1 MTPRR
6 ILFTLSL
13 WELALVGC
21 SNNPGALPSGGASGA
36 SSGGVTVVAGET
48 TRGEVNPAGDAGA
61 ATDAVVSEDAP
72 ASGGAAQHYRAALV
86 AYGRNDFVT
95 AAREF
100 EAAFEAR
107 PSAELAFNAGRMHE
121 RMASAADATRWYE
134 RVLAMNPDPARR
146 ADVTHRIAALQD
158 YDRRR
163 REDFAQPPP
172 GTDALQQEAAAW
184 FARGIALYRR
194 RRYAD
199 ALRAFEA
206 AQQFTASAGRVV
218 PELVYNLAVTH
229 EHLGH
234 RQEAVSAFRAY
245 LSERPDSVDHEAV
258 ERRLQALASG
268 R

>member
-1 MTPRR
+1 METFAR
-6 ILFTLSL
+6 SL
-13 WELALVGC
+13 AVALVLAAC
-21 SNNPGALPSGGASGA
+21 SNNPSPTGAGTTGGSSGGA
-36 SSGGVTVVAGET
+36 TVVAHGTPAET
-48 TRGEVNPAGDAGA
+48 TSVASDAGA

-72 ASGGAAQHYRAALV
+72 ASATEHYRAALV
-86 AYGRNDFVT
+86 AYGRNDFAT

-107 PSAELAFNAGRMHE
+107 PSAELAFNTGRMHE

-172 GTDALQQEAAAW
+172 GTDALQQEAASW

-245 LSERPDSVDHEAV
+245 LSERPDSVDHEAI
-258 ERRLQALASG
+258 ERRLQALSSG

>member
-1 MTPRR
+1 METFAR
-6 ILFTLSL
+6 L
-13 WELALVGC
+13 LALALALAAC
-21 SNNPGALPSGGASGA
+21 SNNPSPAGAGTTGGTSGGA
-36 SSGGVTVVAGET
+36 TVVVNGAPVET
-48 TRGEVNPAGDAGA
+48 TIAARDAGAAGDAGTGDDA
-61 ATDAVVSEDAP
+61 AV
-72 ASGGAAQHYRAALV
+72 SGGAAEHYRAALV
-86 AYGRNDFVT
+86 AYGRNDFSA

-146 ADVTHRIAALQD
+146 ADVTHRIAALRD

-245 LSERPDSVDHEAV
+245 LSERPDSVDHEAI

>member
-1 MTPRR
+1 MAPRR
-6 ILFTLSL
+6 ILFTLSVCVL
-13 WELALVGC
+13 VLAGC
-21 SNNPGALPSGGASGA
+21 SNSPSTPPAGGSSGA
-36 SSGGVTVVAGET
+36 SRGGVTVITAGATGGEASRGVDAGE
-48 TRGEVNPAGDAGA
+48 
-61 ATDAVVSEDAP
+61 ATDASVSDDA
-72 ASGGAAQHYRAALV
+72 ALGVSATEHYRAALV
-86 AYGRNDFVT
+86 AYGRDDFST

-107 PSAELAFNAGRMHE
+107 PSAELAFNTGRMHE

-146 ADVTHRIAALQD
+146 ADVTHRIAALRD

-172 GTDALQQEAAAW
+172 GTDALQQEAASW

-245 LSERPDSVDHEAV
+245 LSERPDSVDHEAI
-258 ERRLQALASG
+258 ERRLQALSSG